1 MFRAKSLLHSG
12 MDQLVRFGKW
22 RYLNMEKSAV
32 EKKFEFASTAIATR
46 FEAQARDALAAL
58 QPSERVSSDISTHAT
73 SVTIRIPNRAESNP
87 DPAVVAWAASKT
99 DELAAELRLAGGWR

>member
-1 MFRAKSLLHSG
+1 

-46 FEAQARDALAAL
+46 FEAQGEDFPPFVPAKVALTAIR
-58 QPSERVSSDISTHAT
+58 PDFRSERRARSFAAIGT
-73 SVTIRIPNRAESNP
+73 SIVRHFDTCNFCYYPYPEP
-87 DPAVVAWAASKT
+87 C
-99 DELAAELRLAGGWR
+99 